1 MSIDKVLKDNL
12 QEQKSEKI
20 KKNLIDK
27 EDYRSFKQMVNTFY
41 SETVEDIENISDINK
56 KRGTIKI
63 EPQIYYDKF
72 AGDMKVE
79 FKIGNKKMY
88 KIKNLAEF
96 YTRMIDKE
104 FYRYGEKLQFIH
116 TEDAFEEESKKLL
129 DFIMKYAEIIK
140 YANSNSNSN
149 YKYYG
154 KALSESNIIV
164 GNSAIDDL
172 FDVLKGKTV
181 DFQKDYNFLKV
192 EFTEEKPK
200 IEFLLKKIDGEHF
213 TIVPNIEIYK
223 VNIIKGKKY
232 KYILDDQKLYRCSK
246 KFEDTNLKLLE
257 LFRQNYITE
266 IKLGKK
272 QLSELFSVVIP
283 KVKNAIKVVNIPE
296 EEIEKYRPKE
306 LETKLYLDFDKKD
319 YLVADIRF
327 CYDNFEFNPLNQKEK
342 INFPRNLIEETRAL
356 NVFRRTGFMLDTKN
370 LRFILPDNDKIYEF
384 ITQGVEEYRE
394 RFEVF
399 VTENFRKKQIH
410 TPKIGGIGVKVE
422 NDLLSINLEKIN
434 IDVKELQSMM
444 EKYYL
449 KKKYYRLKDGSFIDL
464 ENNKEIEFLD
474 KLITGMDITYKELE
488 DGKVNLPAYRSL
500 YLNQLLKEIKGTE
513 ITKNSEYKDIV
524 NELNKEQLEE
534 NIKVPE
540 NLNTTLRYYQKTGYK
555 WLKTLDHYHFG
566 GILADDMG
574 LRKNNT
580 NLISN
585 CRLCI

>member
-56 KRGTIKI
+56 KKGTIKI

-200 IEFLLKKIDGEHF
+200 IEFLLKKVDGEHF

-422 NDLLSINLEKIN
+422 NNLLSINLEKIN

-580 NLISN
+580 NVISN